1 MELMLRCALPD
12 RPGALA
18 KLASAISAVGGDIHA
33 VDVVEHDE
41 GRALDDLEVILDE
54 ERIPTLLD
62 RLAALDGVSVIH
74 AGPSRG
80 QPGDAVTRLSIGI
93 ESLLDGSAEARRG
106 VCTLIGGML
115 RAREAAFVPA
125 AQAPD
130 DGDRRTL
137 ALDAGHEV
145 LVLRRDYRF
154 PATERERAQAR
165 PTLRENILPTRPRA
179 DLVLRKG
186 ASHRVEQ
193 VALRRL

>member
-18 KLASAISAVGGDIHA
+18 KVAEAISAVGGDIHS

-41 GRALDDLEVILDE
+41 GRALDDLEIILDE
-54 ERIPTLLD
+54 ERIPTLLG
-62 RLAALDGVSVIH
+62 RLASLDGVSVIH

-93 ESLLDGSAEARRG
+93 ESLLDGSSEARRG

-115 RAREAAFVPA
+115 RARRAELLPA
-125 AQAPD
+125 PATP
-130 DGDRRTL
+130 DGDPRVL
-137 ALDAGHEV
+137 ALDAGDEV

-154 PATERERAQAR
+154 TATERERAQAL
-165 PTLRENILPTRPRA
+165 LRLARLATTMDDPGHA
-179 DLVLRKG
+179 GDLKRSL
-186 ASHRVEQ
+186 H
-193 VALRRL
+193 